1 MRERPYERT
10 DMHKHVYTCPDVIH
24 LRARYRRTMLINFSV
39 VAAIVAGLWVIGT
52 MQERKT
58 KQELHIDI

>member
-1 MRERPYERT
+1 
-10 DMHKHVYTCPDVIH
+10 MHKHVYTCPDVIH
-24 LRARYRRTMLINFSV
+24 LKARYRRTMLINFSI

-52 MQERKT
+52 MHERKT